1 MSPAFSPPTPAL
13 VLASASPRRRELLRA
28 AGLDFEIQPAD
39 IPEAHLPSETPGR
52 LAGRLAR
59 AKALAV
65 AQRIGVSDPNA
76 TSVVVLGADTVVA
89 LGTRILGKPRDES
102 EAVEMLSTLAGQE
115 HLVYTGVALARPPGE
130 PCGDLVVSS
139 RVRMRTS
146 TQAELEAYVARGE
159 SLDKAGGYALQGEG
173 RRLVTGVEGSET
185 NVIGLPVEETLALLA
200 RAFDETAT

>member
-1 MSPAFSPPTPAL
+1 MLESLSLDGKTIVVTGGGTGL
-13 VLASASPRRRELLRA
+13 GKEMVLAM
-28 AGLDFEIQPAD
+28 
-39 IPEAHLPSETPGR
+39 
-52 LAGRLAR
+52 AR
-59 AKALAV
+59 A
-65 AQRIGVSDPNA
+65 
-76 TSVVVLGADTVVA
+76 GADTVVA